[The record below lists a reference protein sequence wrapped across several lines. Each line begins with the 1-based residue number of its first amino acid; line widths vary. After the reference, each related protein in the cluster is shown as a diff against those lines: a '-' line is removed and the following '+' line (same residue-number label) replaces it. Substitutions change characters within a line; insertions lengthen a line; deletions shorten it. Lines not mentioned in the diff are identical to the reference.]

1 MLYLQIA
8 LCVYVAKEKKKEM
21 RLIFKQLMLKSRA
34 VIAAPYVSLMYSLV
48 YVFIH

>member
-8 LCVYVAKEKKKEM
+8 LCVYVAKGKKEM

-34 VIAAPYVSLMYSLV
+34 VIAAQYVSLMYSLV
-48 YVFIH
+48 HVFIH